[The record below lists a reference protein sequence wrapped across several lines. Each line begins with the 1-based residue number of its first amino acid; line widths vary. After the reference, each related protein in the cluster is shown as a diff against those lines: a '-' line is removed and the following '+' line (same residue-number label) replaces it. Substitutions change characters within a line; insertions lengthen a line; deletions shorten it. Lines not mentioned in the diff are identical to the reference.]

1 MDLSRL
7 PRGQKVNNASNAL
20 DRLHFPDTTNHY
32 VQLCSS
38 RYPGRRHCREK
49 QSQNEFFKKIL
60 ILLALLH
67 TLSIENNGQF
77 HVTDFAKTDFAK
89 TDFAKTV
96 QL

>member
-7 PRGQKVNNASNAL
+7 PRGHKVNNASNAL
-20 DRLHFPDTTNHY
+20 DRLHFPDISNHF

-38 RYPGRRHCREK
+38 HYPGRRHYREK
-49 QSQNEFFKKIL
+49 QSQSEFFKKKIL

-77 HVTDFAKTDFAK
+77 HVTDFAWM
-89 TDFAKTV
+89 V
-96 QL
+96 N